1 MRVTKRQLRRIIRER
16 AGSHG
21 QLTGEQESALWASLD
36 AAIDQLH
43 HQTGYSMDPKDVLSA
58 LMKSVND
65 WGDEYLYEQ
74 DTYEPE
80 GI

>member
-1 MRVTKRQLRRIIRER
+1 
-16 AGSHG
+16 
-21 QLTGEQESALWASLD
+21 
-36 AAIDQLH
+36 
-43 HQTGYSMDPKDVLSA
+43 VLSA

-80 GI
+80 GM

>member
-1 MRVTKRQLRRIIRER
+1 
-16 AGSHG
+16 
-21 QLTGEQESALWASLD
+21 
-36 AAIDQLH
+36 LH

-80 GI
+80 GM